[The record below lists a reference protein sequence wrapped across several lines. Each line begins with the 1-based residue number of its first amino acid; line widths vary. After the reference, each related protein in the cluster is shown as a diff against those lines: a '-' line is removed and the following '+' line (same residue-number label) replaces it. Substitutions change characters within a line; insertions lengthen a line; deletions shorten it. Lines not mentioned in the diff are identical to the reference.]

1 MSRLR
6 RVALLALALGACMRP
21 VAGARDREQAKTSGA
36 AEVRLARARFNAAIV
51 ARDTATIRALLLPSY
66 HVVTGRSVQRH
77 GADAAIAQWAGIFG
91 DSTVR
96 YVRTTRDVVTNEAWG
111 LAQETGDWTGHLTA
125 ADGVAESSGVYAAKW
140 QRAPDGRW
148 RLQAETFTTL
158 RCTGGPLGCTRP
170 DAP

>member
-1 MSRLR
+1 
-6 RVALLALALGACMRP
+6 MRP
-21 VAGARDREQAKTSGA
+21 VAGVRGSEQAETPEA
-36 AEVRLARARFNAAIV
+36 AAVRLARARFNDAIV

-77 GADAAIAQWAGIFG
+77 GADAAVEQWAGIFR

-96 YVRTTRDVVTNEAWG
+96 YVRATREVVTNEAWG
-111 LAQETGDWTGHLTA
+111 LAQEIGEWTGHLTA
-125 ADGVAESSGVYAAKW
+125 ADGVSESSGVYAAKW

-158 RCTGGPLGCTRP
+158 RCTGGPLGCPPP
-170 DAP
+170 DVP

>member
-1 MSRLR
+1 
-6 RVALLALALGACMRP
+6 MRP
-21 VAGARDREQAKTSGA
+21 AATLRESERAETPGA
-36 AEVRLARARFNAAIV
+36 AGVRLARARFNAAIV

-77 GADAAIAQWAGIFG
+77 GADAAVEQWAGIFR
-91 DSTVR
+91 DSSVR

-111 LAQETGDWTGHLTA
+111 IAQETGEWTGHLTA

-148 RLQAETFTTL
+148 RLQVETFTTL
-158 RCTGGPLGCTRP
+158 RCTGGPLGCPPP